1 MIPWINI
8 FFLYLDQDS
17 SLNVFISSFHF
28 GVLFFLLNFSKQ
40 LMFDLGKRNPFELKA
55 TEFITKHDLGRWWT
69 WRRWWKNSKKNF
81 FHGRKKNIIHTVWKH
96 HLLSFGLIISINR
109 IWQTIRCT
117 QNYHTLNDLYGKSM
131 VFQSN
136 ASTDDKRI
144 EYFSIFTSIQMGC
157 STNRWFGIRLL
168 LKREREKKHTHTQ
181 NNYYHSGVIM
191 LTIESVERK

>member
-69 WRRWWKNSKKNF
+69 WRRWWKNSLKEFFPWKEKEHYSHRLKTSFTIVWINNF
-81 FHGRKKNIIHTVWKH
+81 DQS
-96 HLLSFGLIISINR
+96 HL
-109 IWQTIRCT
+109 T
-117 QNYHTLNDLYGKSM
+117 NDSVYPKLP
-131 VFQSN
+131 
-136 ASTDDKRI
+136 
-144 EYFSIFTSIQMGC
+144 
-157 STNRWFGIRLL
+157 
-168 LKREREKKHTHTQ
+168 HTQ
-181 NNYYHSGVIM
+181 WFVWEIDGF
-191 LTIESVERK
+191 SVECFYRW